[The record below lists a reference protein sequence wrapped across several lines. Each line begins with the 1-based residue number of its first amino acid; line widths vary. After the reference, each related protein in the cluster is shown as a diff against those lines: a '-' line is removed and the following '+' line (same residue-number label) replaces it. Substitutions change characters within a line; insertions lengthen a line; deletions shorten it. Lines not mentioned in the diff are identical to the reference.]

1 MTSHSTKKYIVVV
14 PDESKIVAGFEEINR
29 HIYKTIISKPCQKLV
44 DELLEIKSTSGDEVG
59 GILTR
64 GSLSQF
70 LYEKEIP
77 FPIFTLDYTTSNIL
91 HLMQMCQDLGYHR
104 VCFFEMACK
113 AENIDVNNL
122 FMHTTLGEN
131 EYYYYKMYD
140 NKLIDETICALA
152 GENKID
158 VLIGDI
164 EPVTYAQQYQIP
176 NYIFLIDDVDYKRTI
191 AKATYNTAI
200 LTREKSKMDFIEVIT
215 NIISEGIIIANADG
229 TIEQFNP
236 VAYKLLYDDENTA
249 NIADLLGMTM
259 AELLALPANQ
269 VITIKEQRY
278 VLNVIPV
285 ILANEQTYALVFNTV
300 QHVENLELS
309 IRTQNQQKGL
319 VAKNSFHDMIYK
331 DPKMKTLVSTAKK
344 YARSSGTIIICGK
357 TGTGKEVLASSIHQ
371 ESQRRDGP
379 FVAINCATFTE
390 ALIESEL
397 FGYEKGAFTGALGSG
412 KKGLFELAHKGS
424 IFLDEIGEL
433 SLNVQAKLLRVLQEK
448 EIRRIGGDK
457 IIPIDV
463 RILAATNKDLKDMVR
478 QGLFREDLYYRL
490 ALLELHIPPLKERP
504 ADIIPLLISFITKT
518 CERENKSLYW
528 TDTSVFEPVLSYD
541 WPGNVRELR
550 NYSERIVLLAESY
563 KITECFMKEM
573 LADKFTGNPITQC
586 VISLTDDLRQ
596 VESAYIQF
604 LLEHFGGNK
613 ERLCDYLHI
622 SKTTLWRKLPKRY
635 LPMPPDPFAQSPAI
649 SYPVQSAER

>member
-1 MTSHSTKKYIVVV
+1 MTSHITKKYIVVV
-14 PDESKIVAGFEEINR
+14 PDESKIVSGFEEINK
-29 HIYKTIISKPCQKLV
+29 HVYTTIVSKPCQNLIDQLLAIKL
-44 DELLEIKSTSGDEVG
+44 TSGDEIG

-122 FMHTTLGEN
+122 FLHTTLGEN

-140 NKLIDETICALA
+140 NKLIDETICTLA
-152 GENKID
+152 RENKID

-164 EPVTYAQQYQIP
+164 DPVFYARKYHIP
-176 NYIFLIDDVDYKRTI
+176 NYIFLIDDVDYKRAI
-191 AKATYNTAI
+191 AKATYTTAI
-200 LTREKSKMDFIEVIT
+200 LTREKSKREFIDVIT
-215 NIISEGIIIANADG
+215 NIISEAIIIAYDDG
-229 TIEQFNP
+229 TIVQFNP
-236 VAYKLLYDDENTA
+236 VAYKFLYDDENIA
-249 NIADLLGMTM
+249 NISDLLGIDM
-259 AELLALPANQ
+259 AQILALPANH
-269 VITIKEQRY
+269 VISIGEQSY

-285 ILANEQTYALVFNTV
+285 ILGNEQTYALVFNAV

-319 VAKNSFHDMIYK
+319 VAKNSFHTMIYK
-331 DPKMKTLVSTAKK
+331 DPKMKALVNTAKK
-344 YARSSGTIIICGK
+344 YARSNGTIIICGK

-371 ESQRRDGP
+371 ESRRCDGP

-390 ALIESEL
+390 TLIESEL

-504 ADIIPLLISFITKT
+504 ADVIPLLISFITKT

-528 TDTSVFEPVLSYD
+528 TDTSVFEPALSYD

-550 NYSERIVLLAESY
+550 NFSERIVLLSESY
-563 KITECFMKEM
+563 KISKSFIKEM
-573 LADKFTGNPITQC
+573 IADKFSGKPMNQC
-586 VISLTDDLRQ
+586 AIPLTDDLNL
-596 VESAYIQF
+596 VESTYIRF
-604 LLEHFGGNK
+604 LLDHFGGDK
-613 ERLCDYLHI
+613 ERLCEYLHI
-622 SKTTLWRKLPKRY
+622 SKTTLWRKL
-635 LPMPPDPFAQSPAI
+635 LPQNG
-649 SYPVQSAER
+649 